1 MKVATTSDWRDG
13 IPFGVPVVVADVIP
27 GEPTR
32 CSVCGG
38 DSELRSR
45 SDLWAFK
52 HRHPHHHDGY
62 VRFYCREH
70 LPKVER
76 REAPVATH
84 RPGRAPRG
92 ERAPATPRS
101 APVAERQRAMCP
113 NCFIEVAAAGVCG
126 VCGWRPDA

>member
-70 LPKVER
+70 VPPT
-76 REAPVATH
+76 APAATQT
-84 RPGRAPRG
+84 PVRA
-92 ERAPATPRS
+92 ERARTARRS
-101 APVAERQRAMCP
+101 APTIEKPRALCP
-113 NCFIEVAAAGVCG
+113 ECFVEVPATGICG
-126 VCGWRPDA
+126 VCGTKVA